1 MKSIKTLKKL
11 EGKKVLLR
19 TDFNVPLKKDG
30 TVGVEESARIEKSLE
45 TIKFLKK
52 AKAKIIIISHIGRDE
67 HDSLKPIADYLSK
80 KIKITFL
87 EGHIQDFIHE
97 KIEKMKPGDIVM
109 LENLRQDEG
118 EISNSSAFA
127 RGLSRLADVYVNDA
141 FAASHR
147 RHASIVGIPKFLP
160 SYAGLLLEEE
170 TSHLSSVIKKPKK
183 PFLFIL
189 GGAKFETKLPLIKK
203 YLKVADFVFVG
214 GALQNN
220 FFKAEGKEV
229 GISLVD
235 NRRYNLGGLL
245 RTKKVMLPIDLVLQ
259 KGNGTRVASPEDVK
273 EDERIVDIGPET
285 TKKLKEKIK
294 EAKMILWNGPLGLYE
309 GGFVQST
316 EEIAK
321 AVAKSSAVSII
332 GGGDTVVTVKKL
344 KLEKKI
350 HFVSTG
356 GGAMLEYLEKGKLP
370 GIDVLK

>member
-1 MKSIKTLKKL
+1 MKSIKILKKL

>member
-19 TDFNVPLKKDG
+19 TDFNVPLKKDR